1 MPLSFADR
9 KAPSLP
15 FLTSL
20 ALHCADR
27 YRIFGHQGTS
37 DQRSLHGPQDRE
49 FSIVSLRVD
58 LRTLNSRLRSS
69 LVFSTSSSFSVSSPT
84 SLTEVSRTSAHS
96 SSRYVVSSSSL
107 FFLRSGCSSSLF
119 PSIPAGSWLQ
129 HAQDSPSGY
138 PSGSSRRDLDSFGS
152 SHQLASPSQL
162 SNGTSSSSLALFS
175 SDVRALTSVSSTSSS
190 SAWPS

>member
-119 PSIPAGSWLQ
+119 PFLRFLQGLGFNTLKTALLGIPQGALVVIWILLGALIN
-129 HAQDSPSGY
+129 
-138 PSGSSRRDLDSFGS
+138 SRLPPNSRTVRPPL
-152 SHQLASPSQL
+152 H
-162 SNGTSSSSLALFS
+162 SL
-175 SDVRALTSVSSTSSS
+175 S
-190 SAWPS
+190 SARTFER